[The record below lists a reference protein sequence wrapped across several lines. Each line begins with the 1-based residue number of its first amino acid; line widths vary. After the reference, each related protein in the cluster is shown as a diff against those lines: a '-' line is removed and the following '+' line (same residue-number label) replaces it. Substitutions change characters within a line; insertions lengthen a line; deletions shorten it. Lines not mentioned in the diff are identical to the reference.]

1 MAKQLGAM
9 FIAAMLPPG
18 IKNIKLI
25 APFLYRNFNG
35 PDGYQLH
42 GGCGVHVPA
51 CNRFPVLLNI
61 FLICLNIILISSNI
75 IFVL

>member
-18 IKNIKLI
+18 VKNIKLI

-42 GGCGVHVPA
+42 GGRGVHVPA
-51 CNRFPVLLNI
+51 CHRFPVMLTI
-61 FLICLNIILISSNI
+61 FLIFTDIILIFSNI
-75 IFVL
+75 IFIG